1 MLCLS
6 YSLATS
12 ILSSSPLGCSYTC
25 ILHLLSLLHIACFLL
40 MKPQA
45 AMIRS
50 TAGTPTVSVQ
60 PAPET
65 ATPLAS
71 VGCLQ
76 VRVARFYSAKPIISY
91 FYSGVFPY
99 IGTDCAVQM
108 HVVTTT
114 VGVFRSTKYSG
125 VTRMKLHPGDYK
137 FNFKNVITWRVVG
150 GLAVCPIPGDKH
162 HSR

>member
-1 MLCLS
+1 MRSCPCCVSHTPWPHPYCRFIKFPLL
-6 YSLATS
+6 LLHLHH
-12 ILSSSPLGCSYTC
+12 ILSF
-25 ILHLLSLLHIACFLL
+25 LHIACFLL
-40 MKPQA
+40 TQPQA
-45 AMIRS
+45 ATIRS
-50 TAGTPTVSVQ
+50 TAGTPTTSVQ

-65 ATPLAS
+65 AAPPAS
-71 VGCLQ
+71 VGCPQ
-76 VRVARFYSAKPIISY
+76 VRLARFYAAKPIISY

-137 FNFKNVITWRVVG
+137 FNFKMLSHGVLWEG
-150 GLAVCPIPGDKH
+150 
-162 HSR
+162 